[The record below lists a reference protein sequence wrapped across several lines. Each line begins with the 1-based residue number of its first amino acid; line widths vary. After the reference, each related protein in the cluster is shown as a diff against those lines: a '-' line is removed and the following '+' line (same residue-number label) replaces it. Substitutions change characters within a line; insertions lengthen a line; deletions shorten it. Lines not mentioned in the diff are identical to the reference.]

1 MPYGF
6 PFLCNYFVTV
16 NHSSIVTRLRYGG
29 FAEKMS
35 LMSFVVCFFLFFF
48 LIIEFVDV
56 GYGNVLV
63 SSVGQSMGSTNVL
76 QW

>member
-1 MPYGF
+1 VF
-6 PFLCNYFVTV
+6 F
-16 NHSSIVTRLRYGG
+16 
-29 FAEKMS
+29 
-35 LMSFVVCFFLFFF
+35 SFFFF